1 MARKA
6 NESNTPDDEDV
17 KAAVRNIEERLS
29 DLASERGVYMQKCK
43 RIREGMANDYET
55 AGNRGISKKL
65 LKTIIKERELERR
78 IDGLTLD
85 LEPDERSEREM
96 LVEKLGEFVN
106 TPLGAA
112 AMERAGA

>member
-6 NESNTPDDEDV
+6 NETNSPDSEDV
-17 KAAVRNIEERLS
+17 KAAVTNIEERLS
-29 DLASERGVYMQKCK
+29 DLASERGIYMQKCK

-65 LKTIIKERELERR
+65 LKTIVKERELERK
-78 IDGLTLD
+78 IDALTIE

-112 AMERAGA
+112 ALASAGA